1 MRQFLIALIAVLLLL
16 IPGAQAQNEPIV
28 RIGLNQNA
36 ATVTIRSASA
46 FNVQQY
52 RTRSATVTAVLS
64 LGTGAAAATLKKS
77 DLHYRTV
84 VELDD
89 GVVLALSPGTKLR
102 VAPSGAPLAI
112 ANRTYRGAIEVFGNR
127 RNTLTIVNELPVE
140 EYLLGVV
147 PNELSPTTFG
157 QIEAL
162 KAQAVAARTYV
173 QRNRGQSKNE
183 GYDICATDAC
193 QVYLGAGTEDPAA
206 SQAVL
211 DTRGVVATFDGKPID
226 ALYTST
232 CGGRTENSENIFD
245 QKVPYL
251 VSTSCEYTHPEPL
264 AFSTSRSIPD
274 WRKAVLA
281 VAGVSTFGDAQR
293 FMGLPVTGEPPST
306 DPAALAAFVRQ
317 TFYPSVT
324 TTSDESFLT
333 EQGILSPTGAV
344 PTEDLLFRLVDKK
357 GAFEWQ
363 QGVLVSWD
371 GKTMTL
377 LVNGAPK
384 TFALAGDAP
393 IFQRIGDERLAMQ
406 QGSWIGGELMDF
418 RAEGQTIRML
428 VYRINFANPAADRFS
443 RLAIWQVH
451 KTRQELDAA
460 FGGLNLGEL
469 TDIRVVERGP
479 SGRLVT
485 TEIAGSTGR
494 RTVRALRLRTL
505 LGLRD
510 SLFSFDIERN
520 ARGAVL
526 GLTAYGRGWGHGVGM
541 CQVGAYGMAMEGAT
555 FEAILKKY
563 YKGIELTKLY

>member
-1 MRQFLIALIAVLLLL
+1 M
-16 IPGAQAQNEPIV
+16 P
-28 RIGLNQNA
+28 

-46 FNVQQY
+46 FSVQQH
-52 RTRSATVTAVLS
+52 RTRSATVTAVLTLRS
-64 LGTGAAAATLKKS
+64 GAAAATLKKP
-77 DLHYRTV
+77 DLQYRMV
-84 VELDD
+84 VELD
-89 GVVLALSPGTKLR
+89 GGLVLALPPGAKIR
-102 VAPSGAPLAI
+102 VAGSGAPLAI
-112 ANRTYRGAIEVFGNR
+112 DNRTYRGAIEVFGNR

-147 PNELSPTTFG
+147 PNELSPSTFG

-173 QRNRGQSKNE
+173 QRNLGQSKNE

-193 QVYLGAGTEDPAA
+193 QVYLGAGTEDPIA

-211 DTRGVVATFDGKPID
+211 TTRGVVATFDGKPID

-251 VSTSCEYTHPEPL
+251 VSTSCEYRHPEPL
-264 AFSTSRSIPD
+264 AFSTSRSFPD
-274 WRKAVLA
+274 WKQAVLA
-281 VAGVSTFGDAQR
+281 VAGVSGFGDAQR
-293 FMGLPVTGEPPST
+293 FMGLPAAGEPPSA
-306 DPAALAAFVRQ
+306 DPKALAAFIRR

-324 TTSDESFLT
+324 TSSDESFLT
-333 EQGILSPTGAV
+333 GQGILSPTGAI
-344 PTEDLLFRLVDKK
+344 PTEELLFRLIDKK

-377 LVNGAPK
+377 LVNGQPK
-384 TFALAGDAP
+384 EFALGGDAP
-393 IFQRIGDERLAMQ
+393 IYQRIGDERLAMR
-406 QGSWIGGELMDF
+406 QGAWIGGELIDF
-418 RAEGQTIRML
+418 RAEGDTIRML

-443 RLAIWQVH
+443 RLAQWQVH

-460 FGGLNLGEL
+460 FRAFNLGDL
-469 TDIRVVERGP
+469 TDMRVIERGP
-479 SGRLVT
+479 SERLVT
-485 TEIAGSTGR
+485 TEIVGTNGR

-520 ARGAVL
+520 ARGAIL
-526 GLTAYGRGWGHGVGM
+526 GLTLYGRGWGHGVGM

-555 FEAILKKY
+555 FEEILKKY
-563 YKGIELTKLY
+563 YQGIELTTLY

>member
-1 MRQFLIALIAVLLLL
+1 MRRFLIAVLLLL
-16 IPGAQAQNEPIV
+16 MTGAQAQNEPIV

-36 ATVTIRSASA
+36 ATVTIRSANA
-46 FNVQQY
+46 FSVQQH
-52 RTRSATVTAVLS
+52 RTRSAKVTAVLT

-77 DLHYRTV
+77 DLQYRMV
-84 VELDD
+84 VELDG
-89 GVVLALSPGTKLR
+89 GVVLALSPGTKVR
-102 VAPSGAPLAI
+102 AAAPGAPLTI
-112 ANRTYRGAIEVFGNR
+112 ENRTYRGAIEVFGNS
-127 RNTLTIVNELPVE
+127 RNTLTVVNELPVE

-173 QRNRGQSKNE
+173 QRNLGQSKNE

-206 SQAVL
+206 SRAVIA
-211 DTRGVVATFDGKPID
+211 TRGVVATFDGKPIE

-232 CGGRTENSENIFD
+232 CGGRTENAENIFD
-245 QKVPYL
+245 QKIPYL
-251 VSTSCEYTHPEPL
+251 VSTSCEYTHPEAL
-264 AFSTSRSIPD
+264 AFSTSRSFPD
-274 WRKAVLA
+274 WRKAVLT

-293 FMGLPVTGEPPST
+293 FMGLQVTGEPPS
-306 DPAALAAFVRQ
+306 DPAALPAFIRR
-317 TFYPSVT
+317 TFYPSVI

-333 EQGILSPTGAV
+333 EQGILSPTGAIA
-344 PTEDLLFRLVDKK
+344 TEDLLFRLVDRK

-363 QGVLVSWD
+363 QGILVSWD
-371 GKTMTL
+371 GKAMTL
-377 LVNGAPK
+377 LVNGRPK
-384 TFALAGDAP
+384 TFALGGDAP
-393 IFQRIGDERLAMQ
+393 IYQRIGDERLPMR

-418 RAEGQTIRML
+418 RAESDTIRML

-443 RLAIWQVH
+443 RLALWQVH

-460 FGGLNLGEL
+460 FGGFNLGEL
-469 TDIRVVERGP
+469 TDMRVVERGP

-485 TEIAGSTGR
+485 TEIAGSNGR

-520 ARGAVL
+520 ARGAIL
-526 GLTAYGRGWGHGVGM
+526 GMTVYGRGWGHGVGM
-541 CQVGAYGMAMEGAT
+541 CQVGAYGMAMDGAT
-555 FEAILKKY
+555 YEEILKKY
-563 YKGIELTKLY
+563 YKGIELRKLY

>member
-1 MRQFLIALIAVLLLL
+1 MGMRRFLIAVLLLL
-16 IPGAQAQNEPIV
+16 LPGAQAQNEPIV

-46 FNVQQY
+46 FSVQQH
-52 RTRSATVTAVLS
+52 RTRSAVVTAVLS
-64 LGTGAAAATLKKS
+64 LATGAAAATLKKS
-77 DLHYRTV
+77 DLQYRMV
-84 VELDD
+84 VELDG
-89 GVVLALSPGTKLR
+89 GVVLALSPGTKVR
-102 VAPSGAPLAI
+102 VAASGAPLAI
-112 ANRTYRGAIEVFGNR
+112 GNRTYRGTIEVVGNS
-127 RNTLTIVNELPVE
+127 RNTLTIVNELPIE

-173 QRNRGQSKNE
+173 QRNLGQSKNE

-206 SQAVL
+206 SRAVL
-211 DTRGVVATFDGKPID
+211 ETRGVVATYDGKPID

-232 CGGRTENSENIFD
+232 CGGRTENAENIFD

-251 VSTSCEYTHPEPL
+251 VSTSCEYTHPEAL
-264 AFSTSRSIPD
+264 TFSTSRSLPD

-281 VAGVSTFGDAQR
+281 VAGISTFADAQR
-293 FMGLPVTGEPPST
+293 FMGLQVTGEPPAADS
-306 DPAALAAFVRQ
+306 PALAAFIRQ
-317 TFYPSVT
+317 AFYPSVI

-344 PTEDLLFRLVDKK
+344 PADDLLFRLVDKK

-377 LVNGAPK
+377 QVNGQPK
-384 TFALAGDAP
+384 TFTLDADAP
-393 IFQRIGDERLAMQ
+393 IYQRIGDERLPMR

-418 RAEGQTIRML
+418 RAENGTIRML

-443 RLAIWQVH
+443 RLAMWQVH

-460 FGGLNLGEL
+460 FGAFNLGEL
-469 TDIRVVERGP
+469 TDMRVVERGP

-485 TEIAGSTGR
+485 TEIAGSNGR

-520 ARGAVL
+520 ARGAIL
-526 GLTAYGRGWGHGVGM
+526 GVMVYGRGWGHGVGM

-555 FEAILKKY
+555 FEEILKKY
-563 YKGIELTKLY
+563 YKGIELRKLY